1 MRLRNKRV
9 VVTGGAG
16 FIGSH
21 IVDQLVSTDNE
32 VTIIDDFSTGKWE
45 HIDQHRANKSVRVE
59 QADVRDLDTMIH
71 LTQGADVVFH
81 LAVACVR
88 SSLGHPV
95 SCHDINATGTLT
107 MCQASLEAGV
117 ERFVYTSS
125 SEVYGSALRIPM
137 DEEHPLNPTNA
148 YGASKAAGEHYA
160 LSYWRAYGLPS
171 VVVRLFNT
179 YGPREPVEGT
189 RAEVIPKFVMRTMA
203 GLQPVIFGT
212 GDQTRDFT
220 WVEDTTRGIILAAQC
235 DDLIGGRVHLA
246 RGQGVSIS
254 RVCELVLEKLGRQDL
269 KPIYSEDDRPGDI
282 ERHQADI
289 SKARRLLGFSP
300 AVDIESGVERYIQ
313 WVQEQD
319 PDLEKW
325 VEQEKVQNW

>member
-1 MRLRNKRV
+1 MALRNKRV

-32 VTIIDDFSTGKWE
+32 VVIIDNFSTGKWK
-45 HIDQHRANKSVRVE
+45 HIDHHRANKSVRVE
-59 QADVRDLDTMIH
+59 QADVRDLDTMID

-81 LAVACVR
+81 MAVACVR
-88 SSLGHPV
+88 SSLGQPIF
-95 SCHDINATGTLT
+95 CHHVNATGTLT

-125 SEVYGSALRIPM
+125 SEVYGNALQIPM
-137 DEEHPLNPTNA
+137 NETHPLNPTNA

-160 LSYWRAYGLPS
+160 LSYWRSYGLPS

-179 YGPREPVEGT
+179 YGPREPTEGT
-189 RAEVIPKFVMRTMA
+189 RAEVIPKFVLRTLA

-212 GDQTRDFT
+212 GEQTRDFT
-220 WVEDTTRGIILAAQC
+220 WVGDTARGIILAAQC
-235 DDLIGGRVHLA
+235 DALIGDCVHLA
-246 RGQGVSIS
+246 RGEGVSIS
-254 RVCELVLEKLGRQDL
+254 RVCKIVLDKLGCQSL
-269 KPIYSEDDRPGDI
+269 KPLYHKDGRPGDI
-282 ERHQADI
+282 ARHHADI

-300 AVDIESGVERYIQ
+300 TVDIESGVQRYIQ
-313 WVQEQD
+313 WIQEQD
-319 PDLEKW
+319 FDLEKW
-325 VEQEKVQNW
+325 VEQESVQNW